1 MEIRIIQMGSDPTV
15 RLAAEELKK
24 YLPMVDPSVETAV
37 LLAGE
42 NCSGLRGIR
51 VGVSGQTSADEN
63 PELDD
68 AVEIEVAG
76 CEGIITGPNP
86 RSVLIAAY
94 RFLREAGCR
103 WIRPGE
109 DGEKIIPGD
118 LKKTACVHS

>member
-76 CEGIITGPNP
+76 CE
-86 RSVLIAAY
+86 VLSPVPIPEAY
-94 RFLREAGCR
+94 
-103 WIRPGE
+103 
-109 DGEKIIPGD
+109 
-118 LKKTACVHS
+118 